1 MKAAVLYDYNQPLVV
16 EEVELDDPKAREVL
30 VKIGAAGICRSDH
43 HFIKGKAHLPLP
55 GLLGHEGAGTVER
68 VGEGVTMVKPGDR
81 VVLSFVSNCSHCYF
95 CTTGRPNLCDVRGQ
109 NWASMFDGTSRV
121 HKGDLSISQFD
132 QLACFAE
139 YSVVPEVACI
149 TIPDALPLD
158 RAALIG
164 CCVTTGVGAVVSTA
178 QVKPGSTVAVVGCG
192 GVGLNVIMGAKLVN
206 AKKIIGVDILESKL
220 EFAMKFGATHSV
232 NPSIQDAVD
241 RVKEFTGGLGVD
253 YAFEVFGSGETVG
266 MAYRMTR
273 KGGTTV
279 VIGISPLGEE
289 APIDVVGLV
298 REEKTLKGSYY
309 GSAQMRVDMPKMVN
323 LYLSGRLNLDDLI
336 ARRYSLDEINQ
347 AFEDLEQGEVGRGVI
362 TTF

>member
-1 MKAAVLYDYNQPLVV
+1 MYDYNQPLVV
-16 EEVELDDPKAREVL
+16 EEVELDDPKAGEVL

-43 HFIKGKAHLPLP
+43 HFITGKAHMPLP
-55 GLLGHEGAGTVER
+55 GLLGHEGAGTVEL

-81 VVLSFVSNCSHCYF
+81 VVLSFVSNCGHCHF

-149 TIPDALPLD
+149 PIPDALPLD
-158 RAALIG
+158 RADLIG

-220 EFAMKFGATHSV
+220 EFAMKFGASHSV
-232 NPSIQDAVD
+232 NPSVQDAVA
-241 RVKEFTGGLGVD
+241 RVKEITDGLGAD
-253 YAFEVFGSGETVG
+253 YAFEVFGSGETVDI
-266 MAYRMTR
+266 AYRMTR

-279 VIGISPLGEE
+279 VIGISPMGEK
-289 APIDVVGLV
+289 APIEAVSLV

-309 GSAQMRVDMPKMVN
+309 GSAQMRVDMSKMVD

-336 ARRYSLDEINQ
+336 ARRYSLAEINQ
-347 AFEDLEQGEVGRGVI
+347 AFEDLERGEVGRGVI
-362 TTF
+362 VSF